1 MSVVTAERGGTI
13 RESLAIGKAY
23 AEARKHHGES
33 QLLDAMVASPPALDP
48 ARAGMGGKP
57 SAIASRPPSRRSGR
71 RSAVPAD
78 RRGCSGA
85 NGAGST
91 NSGAAIGSAASD
103 R

>member
-57 SAIASRPPSRRSGR
+57 VSDREQAALEAIRSALGRSG
-71 RSAVPAD
+71 
-78 RRGCSGA
+78 
-85 NGAGST
+85 
-91 NSGAAIGSAASD
+91 
-103 R
+103 